1 MIFSYQTFIF
11 SKLYYLLQQHTRV
24 QMGLL
29 DQSSNNLILDMVLT
43 DKGREFLARNDG
55 SFSIVKFAVGDDEVD
70 YTIVQKFGRTIGK
83 EKIEKNVPV
92 FEAITNQSLGQK
104 HKMISV
110 SNPNLIRLPGLS
122 LTGEGV
128 DSVNNNISI
137 GNTTAKRRVITVSQQ
152 IENETSIDV
161 ELRDQV
167 FIVEMANQFIQ
178 VVGATPDSVD
188 NQQRAQYLL
197 TRDPGE
203 TSVGGSRL
211 TFTLGSK
218 AITES
223 QFTVYG
229 ASSNKNQI
237 VTFVRVTGVQS
248 GAVIEFQV
256 TIDKNQ

>member
-1 MIFSYQTFIF
+1 
-11 SKLYYLLQQHTRV
+11 
-24 QMGLL
+24 MGLL
-29 DQSSNNLILDMVLT
+29 DQSSNNIILDMVLT
-43 DKGREFLARNDG
+43 NKGREFLARNDG

-70 YTIVQKFGRTIGK
+70 YTLIQKFGRTIGK

-92 FEAITNQSLGQK
+92 FEALTNQTLGQK
-104 HKMISV
+104 YRMISV
-110 SNPNLIRLPGLS
+110 SNPNLIRLPEIT

-128 DSVNNNISI
+128 DSVNNNVSI

-167 FIVEMANQFIQ
+167 FVVEMSNQFLQIA
-178 VVGATPDSVD
+178 GATPDSID
-188 NQQRAQYLL
+188 NQQRAQYLM
-197 TRDPGE
+197 TRDAGE

-211 TFTLGSK
+211 TFTLSTK

-223 QFTVYG
+223 QFSVYG
-229 ASSNKNQI
+229 ASYNKNQI
-237 VTFVRVTGVQS
+237 VTFVRVAGVQS